1 MELSAN
7 WNYPTAITVG
17 DGCIKQIA
25 LACIELKMSKVLL
38 VTDPG
43 LANLPMVKQVVTL
56 CLNADLAIEVFCDI
70 QANPTGENIRTG
82 VEVLNRGKFD
92 GVIAFGG
99 GSSLDAAKAIAMV
112 ARQSLSLWQ
121 TEDINDNWTQ
131 IDSGLMLPVVAVPT
145 TAGTGSEVGRA
156 SVITDTDSDTHVKRI
171 IFHPDM
177 LPGRVLLDPRLTTG
191 LPANI
196 TAATGL
202 DALSHNLE
210 AYCAPFYH
218 PMAEGIA
225 IEAIRLIKEF
235 LPSAVAN
242 GEDIEARTQML
253 VASTMGATSFQRGLG
268 GMHAIAHALG
278 ALYNKHHG
286 LLNAILMPYILLR
299 NRSVLE
305 SRITRLARYLALDDA
320 SFDGFLDWILAI
332 RKTLL
337 IPHSLAEIG
346 ITLDDSVL
354 IGEMAVADAASGGNP
369 IPLTAVQYSMVF
381 SDAVKGRL
389 D

>member
-1 MELSAN
+1 MELTAN
-7 WNYPTAITVG
+7 WNYPTPITVG
-17 DGCIKQIA
+17 DGCISQIA
-25 LACIELKMSKVLL
+25 ASCIALNMSKILL

-43 LANLPMVKQVVTL
+43 LADLAMVKQVISL
-56 CLNADLAIEVFCDI
+56 CADANLSIEVFCDI
-70 QANPTGENIRTG
+70 QANPTGENIRAG
-82 VEVLNRGKFD
+82 IEVLNQGLFD

-121 TEDINDNWTQ
+121 TEDIDDNWTR
-131 IDSGLMLPVVAVPT
+131 IDAKLMLPVVAVPT

-156 SVITDTDSDTHVKRI
+156 AVITDTDSDTHVKRI
-171 IFHPDM
+171 LFHPGM
-177 LPGRVLLDPRLTTG
+177 LPQKVLLDPRLTIG

-218 PMAEGIA
+218 PMAEGVA

-235 LPSAVAN
+235 LPIAVEN

-286 LLNAILMPYILLR
+286 LLNAILMPYVLVR
-299 NRSVLE
+299 NRLVLE
-305 SRITRLARYLALDDA
+305 GRITRLARYLALDDA
-320 SFDGFLDWILAI
+320 SFDGFLAWVLSI
-332 RKTLL
+332 RKKLN

-346 ITLDDSVL
+346 ITLDDKQL
-354 IGEMAVADAASGGNP
+354 IGEMAAADAAAGGNP
-369 IPLTAVQYSMVF
+369 IPLTAEQYSTVF
-381 SDAVKGRL
+381 IHAVKGEL
-389 D
+389 Y